1 MPHIGGKEGGG
12 GVGGVDGGSG
22 EGEAEEGQSR
32 IPNQPKHRG
41 QRVQTKPDLSA
52 NESEEGLNKSSFN
65 GLRRRCRRSV
75 FLAAAVGEAELLK
88 RLAVTTLT
96 PSLCD

>member
-1 MPHIGGKEGGG
+1 MGGG
-12 GVGGVDGGSG
+12 GVW
-22 EGEAEEGQSR
+22 GEAEEGQSR

-52 NESEEGLNKSSFN
+52 NESEEGLNKGSFN
-65 GLRRRCRRSV
+65 GLRRRHCRRSV